1 MVTEILQIKFW
12 IFSVMQKTKIT
23 IVSYNWPP
31 RNAIGT
37 HRPYHWA
44 KCWSQ
49 VPDVEVTVLTAKKY
63 AFDEPLDLNLP
74 LLNNVKVIEVPFI
87 KNNLKVRKF
96 NYDFLKKIKNLLS
109 KFFSRP
115 IDIRNGWVLHSQPFL
130 KEIAE
135 NTDIVIST
143 YGPAASHIIGSQI
156 KILNP
161 NCYFVA
167 DYRDLW
173 SLNHLS
179 NLNKKQKK
187 YESRRELETISNKAN
202 LLSTVSQ
209 DLANQLEEYLK
220 IKTLV
225 VPNGFDLNLNEVKN
239 NLTVSRNQ
247 TKKITICYT
256 GRIYIGHR
264 DPTPLF
270 KAVEELIMEKRIK
283 LDSVVIDIYGAGCKE
298 VEDILR
304 KNSNFSKFVKLYGHV
319 DRDTVLKVQKE
330 ASLLLLLESSDSNNQ
345 GVLTGKVFEYI
356 ATGVPI
362 LSLGSLKESAIDK
375 LLTLTGTGVCVQNE
389 ILLIKNIILS
399 ELNGDNSWFKPDF
412 KEISS
417 YSRMNQS
424 EVFLNK
430 IMSLK
435 NGN

>member
-1 MVTEILQIKFW
+1 M
-12 IFSVMQKTKIT
+12 MQKTKIT

-49 VPDVEVTVLTAKKY
+49 DPCFDVTVLTAKKY
-63 AFDEPLDLNLP
+63 TFDEPLDLNLP
-74 LLNNVKVIEVPFI
+74 LLDNVKVIEVPFI
-87 KNNLKVRKF
+87 NNNFKVRKL
-96 NYDFLKKIKNLLS
+96 NYSFLKKIKNFLS
-109 KFFSRP
+109 RFLSRP
-115 IDIRNGWVLHSQPFL
+115 LDIRNNWVVCSQPFL

-156 KILNP
+156 KLLNP

-179 NLNKKQKK
+179 NLNKKQQK
-187 YESRRELETISNKAN
+187 YESQRELETISNKAN

-209 DLANQLEEYLK
+209 DLAKQLEETLK

-225 VPNGFDLNLNEVKN
+225 IPNGFDIDLYEVKN
-239 NLTVSRNQ
+239 NLTSR
-247 TKKITICYT
+247 ITQRDKFIICYT
-256 GRIYIGHR
+256 GRIYIDHQ

-270 KAVEELIMEKRIK
+270 DAIQELIIEGKIAPS
-283 LDSVVIDIYGAGCKE
+283 LIEIHFYGTGCEVI
-298 VEDILR
+298 R
-304 KNSNFSKFVKLYGHV
+304 KIIERNNDFSQFIKLYGHIE
-319 DRDTVLKVQKE
+319 RNIVLNKQKQ
-330 ASLLLLLESSDSNNQ
+330 ASLLLLLGSSEPKNQ
-345 GVLTGKVFEYI
+345 GILTGKLFEYI

-362 LSLGSLKESAIDK
+362 LSLGSLKGSAIDE
-375 LLTLTGTGVCVQNE
+375 LLTSTGTGVCVQNQ
-389 ILLIKNIILS
+389 ISYIKTIILN
-399 ELNGDNSWFKPDF
+399 ELNGVNQWFKPNF

-424 EVFLNK
+424 EAFLSE

-435 NGN
+435 NGH